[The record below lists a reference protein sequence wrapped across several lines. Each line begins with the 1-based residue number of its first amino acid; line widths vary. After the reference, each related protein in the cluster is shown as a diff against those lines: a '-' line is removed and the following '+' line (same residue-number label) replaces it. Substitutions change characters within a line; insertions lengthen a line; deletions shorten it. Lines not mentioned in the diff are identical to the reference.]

1 MFQRGWFHIDVRRQ
15 ELLPDLLGVV
25 RQYGPA
31 RVKPLSAEV
40 VSELA
45 CDGRFA
51 GLIVQLGADTLPW
64 LERLFTHAPG
74 LPVLALLERHDR
86 LHINQL
92 QAHGVSTLVLPMQAV
107 HAVQFVQR
115 ALTHSFVP
123 SARVGALIAHLAET
137 RALTAREVQL
147 VSYCL
152 GDEPRSRVRRRLGI
166 TENTLKSQIRG
177 LLRKCGERN
186 LDSLAK
192 NVLRS
197 ALVPQ
202 STAARAAADDERLG
216 SAPFQVAE
224 HSEITRPA
232 LRLYR
237 ASSAHHTTHE
247 ATVSQL

>member
-15 ELLPDLLGVV
+15 ELLPDLLGAVH
-25 RQYGPA
+25 QYGPA

-45 CDGRFA
+45 REGRFA
-51 GLIVQLGADTLPW
+51 GLIVQPMPDTQAW
-64 LERLFTHAPG
+64 LTRLSALAPG
-74 LPVLALLERHDR
+74 LPVLALLERADAAQ
-86 LHINQL
+86 INHLQSRGVATMCLPLQL
-92 QAHGVSTLVLPMQAV
+92 ANTVS
-107 HAVQFVQR
+107 FVQR
-115 ALTHSFVP
+115 ALTQHFVP
-123 SARVGALIAHLAET
+123 CARVGSLIAHMAET

-186 LDSLAK
+186 LDALAK

-197 ALVPQ
+197 ALVEP
-202 STAARAAADDERLG
+202 AVRMRAWSQRE
-216 SAPFQVAE
+216 AE
-224 HSEITRPA
+224 PESPYASSPGLEEITKPA
-232 LRLYR
+232 LRLYTET
-237 ASSAHHTTHE
+237 AIAH
-247 ATVSQL
+247 

>member
-1 MFQRGWFHIDVRRQ
+1 MFQRGWFHIDIRQ
-15 ELLPDLLGVV
+15 QSLLPELLGVV
-25 RQYGPA
+25 GQYGPA

-45 CDGRFA
+45 HDGRFA
-51 GLIVQLGADTLPW
+51 GLIVQLAPDTLPW
-64 LERLFTHAPG
+64 LERLFLHAPG
-74 LPVLALLERHDR
+74 LPVLALLDR
-86 LHINQL
+86 SDRAQINQL
-92 QAHGVSTLVLPMQAV
+92 QARGVSTLLLPLQVANTV
-107 HAVQFVQR
+107 NFVQR

-123 SARVGALIAHLAET
+123 CARVGALIQHLAET

-152 GDEPRSRVRRRLGI
+152 ADEPRSRVRRRLGI

-186 LDSLAK
+186 LDALAK

-197 ALVPQ
+197 ALTSSSRPAAHDAAYDPPAGGYAS
-202 STAARAAADDERLG
+202 STQL
-216 SAPFQVAE
+216 
-224 HSEITRPA
+224 SEITKPA

-237 ASSAHHTTHE
+237 E
-247 ATVSQL
+247 AAPC